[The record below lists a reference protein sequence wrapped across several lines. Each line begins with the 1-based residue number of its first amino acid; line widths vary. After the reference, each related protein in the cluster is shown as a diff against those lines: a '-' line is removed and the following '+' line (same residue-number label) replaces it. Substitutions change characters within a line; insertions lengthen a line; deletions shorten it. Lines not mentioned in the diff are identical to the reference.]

1 VNRRRQGRVTVR
13 AAGAAVFFGAGA
25 GGTRPAR
32 AKGNGSGV
40 FPPIPKAVAT
50 TEAELHAGGIHAVL
64 RAAADWQL
72 ECINPS

>member
-1 VNRRRQGRVTVR
+1 
-13 AAGAAVFFGAGA
+13 
-25 GGTRPAR
+25 
-32 AKGNGSGV
+32 V